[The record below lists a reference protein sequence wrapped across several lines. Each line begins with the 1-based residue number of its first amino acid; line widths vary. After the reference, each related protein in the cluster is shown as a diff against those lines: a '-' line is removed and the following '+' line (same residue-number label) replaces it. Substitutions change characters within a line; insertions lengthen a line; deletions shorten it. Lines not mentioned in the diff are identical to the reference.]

1 MGLVPRRGE
10 TYRRETMRRI
20 NISRSLLLLLSLR
33 ALCEI
38 VCEQRAHVQ
47 LGYTPA
53 RVQQLRVRV
62 KVSGE
67 RAEKLAHD
75 PWPLAKG
82 YSRDILAREY
92 PPSPL

>member
-20 NISRSLLLLLSLR
+20 NISRSLLLSLR